1 MAPKPARQAK
11 EDDSEDASGSESDSD
26 AQSEDEP
33 AAAVRPNAAKQKV
46 ETLPRPAPAAAKV
59 SPKGVRARLQQ
70 AAAGEDESAAQPD
83 FLAAP
88 AISNAEEP
96 AAAAVGGAVK
106 STRGLKASSSSVR
119 KGITKIPGK
128 EDILAQLEAQ
138 RLKQAEQLK
147 VEARAR
153 QELEDML
160 LRIERHFKAE
170 QAARRKAEE
179 QLAQS
184 MQSEASLKTQLEA
197 EVKKRSKEQKQL
209 AAQRDEV
216 KSERA
221 ALDQMR
227 AEFEN
232 ELQQARGEMQRA
244 QDALQGAEDQV
255 SVNQQVERSK
265 MERDYQ
271 AQMATLSEE
280 LNRVRQELTS
290 RTEVMGQ
297 EMERWRQTAEAT
309 SRAVTEAKNEVMER
323 KKDLDTT
330 KEKMDKLVEKLYL
343 GREKGVELTGAI
355 EHQLHQH
362 HAMWRRDQGH
372 AQPPQG
378 FPKLAAA
385 PSRHP
390 HHMQAT
396 GQGPLMLENAPQGA
410 LEAKSTTSKRGP
422 PANVAFGGTLTAT
435 RPRVPA
441 GTLGNS
447 QPGSPARA
455 RPRQVQPQGNSESFL
470 PAIKAPD
477 STLRKQQTGVSAQGS
492 KKGGIRSLQHQGSD
506 RWAESKR
513 DAGMVA
519 YTASRWN

>member
-1 MAPKPARQAK
+1 M
-11 EDDSEDASGSESDSD
+11 
-26 AQSEDEP
+26 
-33 AAAVRPNAAKQKV
+33 
-46 ETLPRPAPAAAKV
+46 
-59 SPKGVRARLQQ
+59 
-70 AAAGEDESAAQPD
+70 
-83 FLAAP
+83 
-88 AISNAEEP
+88 
-96 AAAAVGGAVK
+96 
-106 STRGLKASSSSVR
+106 R
-119 KGITKIPGK
+119 KGTTKIPGK

-138 RLKQAEQLK
+138 RAKQAEQLK

-179 QLAQS
+179 ELAKCVE
-184 MQSEASLKTQLEA
+184 SEASLKSQLEA

-209 AAQRDEV
+209 ASQREEV
-216 KSERA
+216 KTERA

-227 AEFEN
+227 TEFEN

-265 MERDYQ
+265 MESDYQ
-271 AQMATLSEE
+271 AQMATLSDE

-297 EMERWRQTAEAT
+297 EMERWRQAAEAT
-309 SRAVTEAKNEVMER
+309 ARAVTEAKNEVMER

-362 HAMWRRDQGH
+362 HAMWRKDQGH
-372 AQPPQG
+372 PHPGQG
-378 FPKLAAA
+378 FPKLPHGPAHVAPHYIQAAGHT
-385 PSRHP
+385 PLLLEQGSSGLPEVRG
-390 HHMQAT
+390 AT
-396 GQGPLMLENAPQGA
+396 GKKAQ
-410 LEAKSTTSKRGP
+410 

-435 RPRVPA
+435 RPRAA
-441 GTLGNS
+441 GGSS
-447 QPGSPARA
+447 QPASPARA
-455 RPRQVQPQGNSESFL
+455 RPRQVQPQGGEPTL
-470 PAIKAPD
+470 PAIKAAD
-477 STLRKQQTGVSAQGS
+477 NRLRKQQTGSYTEAG
-492 KKGGIRSLQHQGSD
+492 KKTGPGVRSFQRQGSD
-506 RWAESKR
+506 RWTESQR

-519 YTASRWN
+519 YSARWQ